1 MKPVKI
7 KLARAIDKEPWSSVG
22 DAVKGRKWVDQALV
36 PVLALSMGLCV
47 VVASAGAQEMAPV
60 TSAQNQRI
68 VQELIDLRKRRQQE
82 VELLQESIN
91 QLNRSQQQIDALQG
105 EVAALQKQLREH
117 HITPVSASAPA
128 VQNTAASMS
137 ASANAVAAHPLGDHP
152 PVASIPALQGGA
164 TQAIV
169 PASTTSDTADAAS
182 SLAATGM
189 ASRTVSSITLAA
201 RDITRPQSAS
211 TPGVGMASGDCGE
224 AAATS
229 NATAVPVLT
238 DQAAADTYR
247 TSLAHLGEVSA
258 EPGLPTTD
266 LDGLRAKLGVF
277 VGQPMDGAL
286 VQKITAAATTYV
298 SGHTDNLVDV
308 YVPPQS
314 MQSGNLVVVL
324 ATAKLGRIRTEGQKH
339 ISSHDLGCQIRLRA
353 GDPVNV
359 KTLTDDLT
367 LLNTSPWRQVSSS
380 FTPGA
385 APGEADLVLQTVD
398 QTPVRVYGSWDNTGS
413 ALTGLNRWRA
423 GINWGDAFGVIGSRL
438 DYSFTT
444 TNSSRNLMEHA
455 LLYTMPTRYRDTVTF
470 TGDYSSSDVPIEN
483 GVFRSQGKNIQLGAQ
498 WTHPFG
504 GPALAGS
511 QFTSGFEY
519 KHIGNALLFNDTTQ
533 INSAPNLY
541 QFYMGA
547 QLPWVDSFGSN
558 SLNGRVTIAPG
569 FNSDAAF
576 NAARVGAT
584 SDYQRADLTYDRY
597 VNLTAGFSLHGRF
610 NGQWASSVLISSERL
625 PISGAAGVRG
635 YREDVLSA
643 DSGYTANIE
652 ALTPAVSVPVPFVG
666 NGVNGQL
673 QGVAFYDFGQAFA
686 RGSGEQNQALGATAK
701 EFTLA
706 SAGVGARFN
715 INQYLSLKTDLG
727 WRLRGPSSLPGYVIH
742 GSLLFAY

>member
-1 MKPVKI
+1 MDIICWCDMKPVRT
-7 KLARAIDKEPWSSVG
+7 KLARAIDKGPWPSIGNV
-22 DAVKGRKWVDQALV
+22 VRERRWMDQTLIPA
-36 PVLALSMGLCV
+36 LALSMGLCV
-47 VVASAGAQEMAPV
+47 VVTSTGAQEMGPAAPV
-60 TSAQNQRI
+60 QNQNI
-68 VQELIDLRKRRQQE
+68 VQELTDLRQ
-82 VELLQESIN
+82 
-91 QLNRSQQQIDALQG
+91 RSQQEIEALHG

-117 HITPVSASAPA
+117 GITPVSASSPA
-128 VQNTAASMS
+128 LPNATASTS
-137 ASANAVAAHPLGDHP
+137 ASANPAAAKPFGDRP
-152 PVASIPALQGGA
+152 PVPPAPVLQSGGMQA
-164 TQAIV
+164 TT
-169 PASTTSDTADAAS
+169 PT
-182 SLAATGM
+182 ATGM

-201 RDITRPQSAS
+201 RDITRPQPPDATGSGMAPDDCSAAPAASSAS
-211 TPGVGMASGDCGE
+211 
-224 AAATS
+224 AA
-229 NATAVPVLT
+229 PVLT
-238 DQAAADTYR
+238 DQEAANAYR
-247 TSLAHLGEVSA
+247 TSLAHPGEVSA
-258 EPGLPTTD
+258 EPGLPTTN
-266 LDGLRAKLGVF
+266 LDGLREKLGVF
-277 VGQPMDGAL
+277 VGRPMDGAL
-286 VQKITAAATTYV
+286 VQRITAAATTYV

-314 MQSGNLVVVL
+314 MQNGNLVVVL

-339 ISSHDLGCQIRLRA
+339 ISPHDLGCQIRMRA

-359 KTLTDDLT
+359 KTLADDLT

-423 GINWGDAFGVIGSRL
+423 GVNWGDAFGVIGSRL

-444 TNSSRNLMEHA
+444 TNSPRNLMEHS
-455 LLYTMPTRYRDTVTF
+455 LLFTMPTRYRDTVTF
-470 TGDYSSSDVPIEN
+470 TGDYSSSDVPIED

-533 INSAPNLY
+533 TNSAPNLY

-558 SLNGRVTIAPG
+558 TLNARVTIAPG

-576 NAARVGAT
+576 NAARAGAT
-584 SDYQRADLTYDRY
+584 SDYQRANLTYDRY
-597 VNLTAGFSLHGRF
+597 VNLPAGFSLHGRF

-635 YREDVLSA
+635 YREEVLTA
-643 DSGYTANIE
+643 DSGYVANIE
-652 ALTPAVSVPVPFVG
+652 ALTPAVSVPVPFAG
-666 NGVNGQL
+666 NGVSGQL

-686 RGSGEQNQALGATAK
+686 RGSGEQNQVLGTTSKA
-701 EFTLA
+701 FTLA
-706 SAGVGARFN
+706 SAGLGARFN
-715 INQYLSLKTDLG
+715 INQYMSLKADLG

>member
-1 MKPVKI
+1 MDIICWCDMKPVRT
-7 KLARAIDKEPWSSVG
+7 KLARAIDKGPWPSIV
-22 DAVKGRKWVDQALV
+22 DVVRERRWVDQALIPMLV
-36 PVLALSMGLCV
+36 LSMGLCV
-47 VVASAGAQEMAPV
+47 VAASAGAQEAAPA
-60 TSAQNQRI
+60 TL
-68 VQELIDLRKRRQQE
+68 VQDQKIERELIDLRQ
-82 VELLQESIN
+82 
-91 QLNRSQQQIDALQG
+91 RSQQEIEALHG

-117 HITPVSASAPA
+117 GITPVSAPSAD
-128 VQNTAASMS
+128 VQNAIASTP
-137 ASANAVAAHPLGDHP
+137 ASANAIVAQPLGDRP
-152 PVASIPALQGGA
+152 PVAPVPALQSGA
-164 TQAIV
+164 MQA
-169 PASTTSDTADAAS
+169 AA
-182 SLAATGM
+182 GM

-201 RDITRPQSAS
+201 RDITRPQPASATGSGMAPDDCDAAPAASSAS
-211 TPGVGMASGDCGE
+211 
-224 AAATS
+224 
-229 NATAVPVLT
+229 AVPMLT
-238 DQAAADTYR
+238 DQAAADAYR
-247 TSLAHLGEVSA
+247 TSLAHSGEVSA
-258 EPGLPTTD
+258 EPGLPTTN
-266 LDGLRAKLGVF
+266 LDGLREKLGVF
-277 VGQPMDGAL
+277 VGLPMDGVL

-314 MQSGNLVVVL
+314 MQNGNLVVVL

-339 ISSHDLGCQIRLRA
+339 ISSHDLGCQIRMRA
-353 GDPVNV
+353 GDSVNV
-359 KTLTDDLT
+359 KTLADDLT

-423 GINWGDAFGVIGSRL
+423 GVNWGDAFGVIGSRL

-444 TNSSRNLMEHA
+444 TNSPRNLMEHS
-455 LLYTMPTRYRDTVTF
+455 LLFTMPTRYRDTVTF
-470 TGDYSSSDVPIEN
+470 TGDYSSSDVPIED

-533 INSAPNLY
+533 TNSAPNLY

-558 SLNGRVTIAPG
+558 ALNARVTVAPG

-576 NAARVGAT
+576 NAARAGAT

-597 VNLTAGFSLHGRF
+597 VNLPAGFSLHGRF
-610 NGQWASSVLISSERL
+610 NGQWTSSVLISSERL
-625 PISGAAGVRG
+625 PISGAASVRG
-635 YREDVLSA
+635 YREEVLTA
-643 DSGYTANIE
+643 DSGYVANME

-666 NGVNGQL
+666 NGVSGQL

-686 RGSGEQNQALGATAK
+686 RGSGEQNQALGTTAK
-701 EFTLA
+701 AFTLA
-706 SAGVGARFN
+706 SAGLGARFN
-715 INQYLSLKTDLG
+715 INQYMSLKADLG